1 MTHTA
6 SIVFVV
12 DDDLSV
18 RKSLHRLLQAAG
30 YVVMTFASA
39 EEFLGHPPPDTA
51 YCVILDVRMP
61 GLDGLA
67 LQTRLARRDPV
78 PSLIFITGHG
88 DIPMSVKAMKAGA
101 VDFLAKPFHE
111 REMLQAI
118 EEALARNREGGAAAR
133 ERAEI
138 RKRLAT
144 LTPREREVLEHVI
157 AGQLNKQIAAELGTV
172 EKTVKV
178 HRGRVMRKMQVA
190 SLADLVRLSEKAG
203 VKAVP
208 GPGGRIPADGGS
220 PRSGW

>member
-1 MTHTA
+1 MTPAA

-30 YVVMTFASA
+30 YVVMTFAAA
-39 EEFLGHPPPDTA
+39 EEFLDHPPPDA
-51 YCVILDVRMP
+51 AHCVILDVRMP

-67 LQTRLARRDPV
+67 LQARLARRDPA

-118 EEALARNREGGAAAR
+118 EAALARNREGGAAAR
-133 ERAEI
+133 ERAGI

-203 VKAVP
+203 IKAASWP
-208 GPGGRIPADGGS
+208 GRANS
-220 PRSGW
+220 S